1 MPVAMD
7 ICGLDSIP
15 LSCVEMVTSSSCLCK
30 PGFNTS
36 DTCLGKETHEP
47 HFIHAVYE
55 ITLSGRFSA
64 I

>member
-15 LSCVEMVTSSSCLCK
+15 LNCVEMVTPSSCLCK
-30 PGFNTS
+30 PGYNTS
-36 DTCLGKETHEP
+36 DTCLGKGTHEP
-47 HFIHAVYE
+47 HFNAVHE
-55 ITLSGRFSA
+55 ITVSDRFSA